1 MDELRN
7 SGNGPACLFP
17 GVLPLHPR
25 YTLFPYTTLFRSQA
39 EPLLSD
45 ELGLQEGLER
55 LGSVQRAQDALLLVL
70 LWLGPAGLQTFLQPL
85 ALSRVVQVHVLHTD
99 SAAVGVAQQPE
110 DVPQQHLRLRSEE
123 RRVGTG

>member
-70 LWLGPAGLQTFLQPL
+70 LWLGPAGLDRKSTRLN
-85 ALSRVVQVHVLHTD
+85 SSHVAT
-99 SAAVGVAQQPE
+99 SYAVFCWE
-110 DVPQQHLRLRSEE
+110 KKYIRLE
-123 RRVGTG
+123 RLIPTCY